1 MSREHFSFFLHPEW
15 ADPVLVMH
23 THREQIH
30 TRAETAVETYLCFM
44 KRFPAN
50 ISLFGFR
57 QVCAMQS
64 TILQPPFR
72 ERWQLCRAALRDAP
86 HLHPWLAPFSLLPH
100 CRRKHLISKFQLVT
114 LAGIRKARWTECQN
128 HGGFFLLFVVRE
140 AKETPVPMKKDDLG
154 LFVIKAVHASLR
166 KSEVWCPLGGICE
179 AFSQQTFSHHRQM
192 PSVLQLG
199 VNGFWT
205 ANFTAV
211 SNAVDR
217 GGMRDFLQ

>member
-1 MSREHFSFFLHPEW
+1 MNVLQSAGFTKLRIQRTYKSIFL
-15 ADPVLVMH
+15 L
-23 THREQIH
+23 I
-30 TRAETAVETYLCFM
+30 F
-44 KRFPAN
+44 
-50 ISLFGFR
+50 LFGFR
-57 QVCAMQS
+57 LVCALQS

-72 ERWQLCRAALRDAP
+72 ERWQLCRAALSDAP